1 MRILVTGRE
10 GQVVRSLIERSA
22 THPEMELLAVGRPD
36 IDLERP
42 DTVRPAVLDARPDL
56 VVSAAAYTAVDQA
69 EDEPEK
75 AHAINATG
83 AGAVAGAAAEL
94 GVPVIHLSTDYVFAG
109 DSDVPYGEDDPTD
122 PKGVYGRTK
131 LEGEMLVAAA
141 NPKHLIFRTAWVY
154 SPYGKN
160 FVKTM
165 LKLAETRDEISVVAD
180 QWGNPTSALDIADA
194 ILHVAA
200 VLHGK
205 SDFDA
210 YGIYHLAGQGT
221 TNWSG
226 FARHVQEVSRR
237 NGGAFASIR
246 DIATADFPTKARR
259 PANSRLST
267 ARFRAVF
274 AHTPPAWQDSTAD
287 VVTRLIAGDR

>member
-22 THPEMELLAVGRPD
+22 AHPDMELLAVGRPD
-36 IDLERP
+36 MDMERP

-75 AHAINATG
+75 AYAVNARG
-83 AGAVAGAAAEL
+83 AEAVAAAAAEL
-94 GVPVIHLSTDYVFAG
+94 GVPVVHLSTDYVFAG
-109 DSDVPYGEDDPTD
+109 ESDAPYGEDDPTD

-131 LEGEMLVAAA
+131 LQGETLVAAA
-141 NPKHLIFRTAWVY
+141 NPKHLVFRTAWVY
-154 SPYGKN
+154 SPFGKN

-165 LKLAETRDEISVVAD
+165 LRLAETRDEISVVAD

-194 ILHVAA
+194 ILHVAG
-200 VLHGK
+200 VLRDRP
-205 SDFDA
+205 DFDA
-210 YGIYHLAGQGT
+210 YGIYHLAGEGA

-226 FARHVQEVSRR
+226 FARHVQEVSRK
-237 NGGAFASIR
+237 NGGPFAAIK
-246 DIATADFPTKARR
+246 DITTADFPTKARR

-267 ARFRAVF
+267 SRFRAVF
-274 AHTPPAWQDSTAD
+274 DHALPAWQDSTAD
-287 VVTRLIAGDR
+287 VVTRLIGGDR